1 MPVESADTTP
11 AVNGQPVVPSPTLPA
26 PAVFRTMR
34 VDDIAQVTAIE
45 MRAYE
50 FPWTRQNFVDS
61 LNAGYLGVVA
71 VAPATP
77 DPAAVPGRATGADVL
92 QAYAILMPAVDDL
105 HILNLCVAPACQGRG
120 LGQRLLAE
128 IRRITLALHIPT
140 LLLEVRPS
148 NTHAIRL
155 YERSGFTEIGRR
167 KNYYPARD
175 RVREDAIVMRA
186 RLKRSDVDASR

>member
-1 MPVESADTTP
+1 MHI
-11 AVNGQPVVPSPTLPA
+11 
-26 PAVFRTMR
+26 
-34 VDDIAQVTAIE
+34 DDIPQVGAIE
-45 MRAYE
+45 ARAYE
-50 FPWTRQNFVDS
+50 FPWTQQNFADS

-71 VAPATP
+71 VAPPTTDRGAA
-77 DPAAVPGRATGADVL
+77 PALAPGQDAL

-120 LGQRLLAE
+120 LGQKLLAE

-155 YERSGFTEIGRR
+155 YERSGFVEIGRR
-167 KNYYPARD
+167 KNYYPARN
-175 RVREDAIVMRA
+175 RGREDAIVMRA
-186 RLKRSDVDASR
+186 RLKRSDADASR

>member
-1 MPVESADTTP
+1 MPAENADEVS
-11 AVNGQPVVPSPTLPA
+11 AVNAQPVPPPIPPA
-26 PAVFRTMR
+26 APLFRAMR
-34 VDDIAQVTAIE
+34 VDDIPQVVAIE
-45 MRAYE
+45 TRAYE
-50 FPWTRQNFVDS
+50 FPWTQQNFVDS

-71 VAPATP
+71 VAPQP
-77 DPAAVPGRATGADVL
+77 RDPTSGPAADVL
-92 QAYAILMPAVDDL
+92 QAYAILMPAIDDL
-105 HILNLCVAPACQGRG
+105 HILNLCVAPASQGRG

-128 IRRITLALHIPT
+128 IRRITLTLHIPT

-167 KNYYPARD
+167 KNYYPARN